1 MELIISIIAVAIIV
15 YFGYEFFLNKDKA
28 DGSHPLDSVTTR
40 TEPTIEPIVVKEATQ
55 APVEPVVHFID
66 DAMATVVTPTI
77 EENDMA
83 TKKSAPAPVKEAA
96 PAPVKEAAPAPAKE
110 TVKAPAKKAAAPA
123 KKPKK

>member
-83 TKKSAPAPVKEAA
+83 TKKPAPAKEAA
-96 PAPVKEAAPAPAKE
+96 PAPVKE

>member
-83 TKKSAPAPVKEAA
+83 TKKSAPAPAKEAAPAPAKEAA
-96 PAPVKEAAPAPAKE
+96 PAPVKE

>member
-1 MELIISIIAVAIIV
+1 MELIISLIALAIIV

-40 TEPTIEPIVVKEATQ
+40 KEPEIEPIVVKEATQ

-96 PAPVKEAAPAPAKE
+96 PAPVKE

>member
-15 YFGYEFFLNKDKA
+15 YFGYEFFLNKEKA

-40 TEPTIEPIVVKEATQ
+40 KEPEIEPIVVKEATQ
-55 APVEPVVHFID
+55 APVEPVVP
-66 DAMATVVTPTI
+66 VVTPTK

-83 TKKSAPAPVKEAA
+83 TKKPAPAPAPAPVKE
-96 PAPVKEAAPAPAKE
+96 
-110 TVKAPAKKAAAPA
+110 PAKKAAAPA

>member
-15 YFGYEFFLNKDKA
+15 YFGYEFFLNKEKA

-40 TEPTIEPIVVKEATQ
+40 KEPEIEPIVVKEATQ
-55 APVEPVVHFID
+55 APAP
-66 DAMATVVTPTI
+66 VVTPTK

-83 TKKSAPAPVKEAA
+83 TKKPAPAPAPAPVKE
-96 PAPVKEAAPAPAKE
+96 
-110 TVKAPAKKAAAPA
+110 PAKKAAAPA